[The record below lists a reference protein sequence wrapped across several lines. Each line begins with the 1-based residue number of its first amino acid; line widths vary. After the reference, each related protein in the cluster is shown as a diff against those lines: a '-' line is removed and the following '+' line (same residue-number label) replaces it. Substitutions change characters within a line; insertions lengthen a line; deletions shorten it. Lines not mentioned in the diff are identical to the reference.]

1 MASQSPTVSSSDK
14 ISEEKTSTTLIEEE
28 NLSSSQSSL
37 IHSESVESSSTM
49 STTPLLNLSE
59 ATIDGKKKRHKQ
71 DQSLSAWMC
80 RMWFGLGLLL
90 VWPIAWLL
98 TLPIYLGHKY
108 FGLDK
113 KKTLLGKIFRG
124 ATAMVVKSNPYWKLK
139 TKFTDKSKLPKSEKK
154 MVFVCNHQSNMDPF
168 VLISGPLPI
177 ETKWVS
183 KSDLF
188 SVPFAGRMMKQA
200 GDVPIAFK
208 SKKMDDM
215 STDRDSVKTSMNK
228 LKEHLKNDAAVFFF
242 PEGRRNDTPDELKDW
257 KKGAFIMALETGA
270 DIVPI
275 GLYGTFSMW
284 PIHDALPKPG
294 KACIVVGT
302 PISVAGMTLEKDV
315 DTLTEQTKVAVNDL
329 MLQAREEYFKM

>member
-208 SKKMDDM
+208 SKV
-215 STDRDSVKTSMNK
+215 S
-228 LKEHLKNDAAVFFF
+228 
-242 PEGRRNDTPDELKDW
+242 
-257 KKGAFIMALETGA
+257 LE
-270 DIVPI
+270 
-275 GLYGTFSMW
+275 
-284 PIHDALPKPG
+284 
-294 KACIVVGT
+294 
-302 PISVAGMTLEKDV
+302 
-315 DTLTEQTKVAVNDL
+315 N
-329 MLQAREEYFKM
+329 R

>member
-1 MASQSPTVSSSDK
+1 
-14 ISEEKTSTTLIEEE
+14 
-28 NLSSSQSSL
+28 
-37 IHSESVESSSTM
+37 
-49 STTPLLNLSE
+49 
-59 ATIDGKKKRHKQ
+59 
-71 DQSLSAWMC
+71 
-80 RMWFGLGLLL
+80 
-90 VWPIAWLL
+90 
-98 TLPIYLGHKY
+98 
-108 FGLDK
+108 
-113 KKTLLGKIFRG
+113 
-124 ATAMVVKSNPYWKLK
+124 
-139 TKFTDKSKLPKSEKK
+139 
-154 MVFVCNHQSNMDPF
+154 
-168 VLISGPLPI
+168 
-177 ETKWVS
+177 
-183 KSDLF
+183 
-188 SVPFAGRMMKQA
+188 
-200 GDVPIAFK
+200 
-208 SKKMDDM
+208 MDDM